1 MLKKSF
7 MKLLPS
13 QSRIEASGQVSPVVN
28 FIKSFFFV
36 TDARG
41 KKARVFVLAPRD
53 LAE

>member
-13 QSRIEASGQVSPVVN
+13 QSQREASGQVSPVVKV
-28 FIKSFFFV
+28 IKSFFFV

-41 KKARVFVLAPRD
+41 KKS
-53 LAE
+53 